1 MEMNEGKMIL
11 GTDLALAETHMGS
24 DLSNSAQGDL
34 EQISEEMNLAQAI
47 LHRLRTIRGELA
59 DIGHPD
65 YGSNLYDMIGEPNNQ
80 TTRDRLKSIVRT
92 TIMEEPRIKEI
103 VKIEVKSRLAILEQK
118 QGVRDSTTLFKTTKV
133 DLQRGKEE
141 VEAKSTS
148 GSYMEDRRSLAT
160 SVDIDIT
167 VLPIDSNVPL
177 NIVFPFYLEVV

>member
-1 MEMNEGKMIL
+1 
-11 GTDLALAETHMGS
+11 
-24 DLSNSAQGDL
+24 
-34 EQISEEMNLAQAI
+34 
-47 LHRLRTIRGELA
+47 
-59 DIGHPD
+59 
-65 YGSNLYDMIGEPNNQ
+65 
-80 TTRDRLKSIVRT
+80 
-92 TIMEEPRIKEI
+92 
-103 VKIEVKSRLAILEQK
+103 LAILEQK
-118 QGVRDSTTLFKTTKV
+118 QGVRDSITLFKTTKV